1 MEDIEIQVFDEFTDY
16 KEKLGALTLRQWI
29 FSILG
34 AIITIPTY
42 IYLTKEIGEELASY
56 VVILEGAIIG
66 FFGFVKINHL
76 SAEKILPFWIR
87 HTFLFNKP
95 ITYMTI
101 EEYKELKDKKNK
113 KGKKSKRE
121 KISQKTK
128 IQEIKKEEIKTETV
142 PEEKNITETTEKKGN
157 KKQEKRKLTKEEKDL
172 YKAKKKYGYMF
183 KDTAK
188 SEETKDT
195 VVTSEEIK
203 KEDEQEQEI
212 KTDDSNIVN
221 SMTPEERKALI
232 ELLNKIK

>member
-1 MEDIEIQVFDEFTDY
+1 MEDIEIQIFDEFTDY
-16 KEKLGALTLRQWI
+16 KEKLGALTLRKWI
-29 FSILG
+29 FCILG
-34 AIITIPTY
+34 AAIVIPTY

-56 VVILEGAIIG
+56 AVILEGAIIG

-87 HTFLFNKP
+87 HTFLFKKP

-113 KGKKSKRE
+113 KGKKSKKE
-121 KISQKTK
+121 KISQKPKT
-128 IQEIKKEEIKTETV
+128 QEIKTETV
-142 PEEKNITETTEKKGN
+142 PVEKNITETTEKKGN
-157 KKQEKRKLTKEEKDL
+157 KKREKRKLTKEEKDL

-183 KDTAK
+183 KDTVK
-188 SEETKDT
+188 SEESKKD
-195 VVTSEEIK
+195 VITSEEIPK
-203 KEDEQEQEI
+203 REKQSEEI
-212 KTDDSNIVN
+212 KSDDSNIVN